1 MGSAPVLDAV
11 SSDQQTQFFPGLEGL
26 RGLAVVA
33 VLFFHGGFDWA
44 KGGFLGVSTFFTLSG
59 FLITSNLLRQVEGAH
74 QVRLREF
81 WLHRFRRLLPAAM
94 AAILLATLY
103 TALAGDPTQKHNFA
117 GDSGSAL
124 AYIANWRFIFSGQS
138 YSDLFVQPSALLH
151 FWSLAIEEQFYL
163 FFPLLC
169 VGLLV
174 RAKLGRREFGGVLLL
189 LIGSSLTCALLLG
202 LSQNASYLGT
212 ATRAG
217 EILMG
222 ALLATVLTPRRVRRL
237 VANRTSVT
245 DGISVASL
253 VAVCVAMIA
262 WVKVSEN
269 DSWLYRGGFLL
280 FSLLSVLLILG
291 GITVGS
297 PLRSLLSSA
306 PLRRIGLVSY
316 GIYLYHW
323 PIFLWLSPRKTGLS
337 DAVLFVPRVIIT
349 VVLAEISFRWL
360 ERPVKSGRKLPGV
373 SARALVVMATTVVI
387 VASISITLLA
397 PPITAGV
404 DASAKDF
411 ADVTAGSQRKVGVPL
426 MAMFGDSTSL
436 AIGTALVKT
445 GISRGTY
452 TGVGGA
458 PKAGCGLVYE
468 WEVIDPFSKK
478 AVTPTPCNWHKLWG
492 PFFATDKAD
501 LCVVTYGPLDIGK
514 HRPAG
519 AEDWLYPGV
528 PSYDKVLEDEV
539 LAATDFLNQ
548 KGCLVVWILSV
559 PIENALGI
567 SNSPKD
573 IPPGAD
579 RQRRMNDI
587 VTEAI
592 KKRPK
597 TAGVVDFAGWY
608 SSMKHN
614 DYKLR
619 PDATHFT
626 TDTATQMSEAWLS
639 DAVIA
644 SYRAIGTSGGS

>member
-81 WLHRFRRLLPAAM
+81 WLHRFRRLVPAAM
-94 AAILLATLY
+94 AAILLAALY

-189 LIGSSLTCALLLG
+189 LIGSSLACALLLG
-202 LSQNASYLGT
+202 LSQNAIYLGT
-212 ATRAG
+212 STRAG

-222 ALLATVLTPRRVRRL
+222 ALLATVLTPRRVRTL
-237 VANRTSVT
+237 VANRTSAT

-253 VAVCVAMIA
+253 VAVCVAMIL

-323 PIFLWLSPRKTGLS
+323 PIFLWLSPEKTGLS

-349 VVLAEISFRWL
+349 FVLAEISFRWL
-360 ERPVKSGRKLPGV
+360 ERPVKSGRKLPGI
-373 SARALVVMATTVVI
+373 SARALVVMTTTVVI
-387 VASISITLLA
+387 AASISITLLA

-404 DASAKDF
+404 DASAKEF
-411 ADVTAGSQRKVGVPL
+411 AEATAGIQRKVGVPL

-436 AIGTALVKT
+436 AIGTALAKT
-445 GISRGTY
+445 GAKRGTY

-468 WEVIDPFSKK
+468 WEVIDPFSFK
-478 AVTPTPCNWHKLWG
+478 AVTPSSCDWHRLWSS
-492 PFFATDKAD
+492 FFATDKAD
-501 LCVVTYGPLDIGK
+501 LCVVTFGPIDNGK

-519 AEDWLYPGV
+519 TKDWLYPGV

-548 KGCLVVWILSV
+548 KGCLVVWILAA
-559 PIENALGI
+559 PIENARGI
-567 SNSPKD
+567 SKAPKD
-573 IPPGAD
+573 IPPAPD
-579 RQRRMNDI
+579 RARRLNEI
-587 VTEAI
+587 VTEAV

-597 TAGVVDFAGWY
+597 IAGVVDFAGWY
-608 SSMKHN
+608 ASREHN
-614 DYKLR
+614 DNVLR
-619 PDATHFT
+619 PDGTHFT
-626 TDTATQMSEAWLS
+626 TETATQMSEAWLS
-639 DAVIA
+639 NAVIA
-644 SYRAIGTSGGS
+644 AYRAIGTSGGS

>member
-1 MGSAPVLDAV
+1 MGSTPVPNV
-11 SSDQQTQFFPGLEGL
+11 ISSDEGTQFFPGLEGL

-59 FLITSNLLRQVEGAH
+59 FLITSNLLRQVEGSS

-94 AAILLATLY
+94 AAILLAAVY
-103 TALAGDPTQKHNFA
+103 TALAGEPTQRHNFA
-117 GDSGSAL
+117 SDSASAL

-163 FFPLLC
+163 LFPLLC

-174 RAKLGRREFGGVLLL
+174 RAKLGRRGFAGVLLL
-189 LIGSSLTCALLLG
+189 LIGGSLACALLLG
-202 LSQNASYLGT
+202 LSQNAIYLGT

-222 ALLATVLTPRRVRRL
+222 ALLATVLTPRWVRSL
-237 VANRTSVT
+237 VAKRTSVT
-245 DGISVASL
+245 DGFSVAGL
-253 VAVCVAMIA
+253 VAVCLAVIA
-262 WVKVSEN
+262 WGTVSEN

-291 GITVGS
+291 SITLGS
-297 PLRSLLSSA
+297 PLRWLLSSA
-306 PLRRIGLVSY
+306 PFRRIGLVSY

-323 PIFLWLSPRKTGLS
+323 PIFLWLSPRNTGLS
-337 DAVLFVPRVIIT
+337 DAVLFAPRAIIS
-349 VVLAEISFRWL
+349 VALAAISFRYL
-360 ERPVKSGRKLPGV
+360 ERPVKSGRTLPGV
-373 SARALVVMATTVVI
+373 SARVLVVMGTAVVI
-387 VASISITLLA
+387 VVSLAITLVA
-397 PPITAGV
+397 PPLSSGVDAAAKNFAEVTAGV
-404 DASAKDF
+404 
-411 ADVTAGSQRKVGVPL
+411 QRKAGVPL
-426 MAMFGDSTSL
+426 MAMFGDSTAL
-436 AIGTALVKT
+436 AIGTGLVKT
-445 GISRGTY
+445 GLVRGTY

-468 WEVIDPFSKK
+468 LEIIDPFSRK
-478 AVTPTPCNWHKLWG
+478 AITPTSCDWHTLWS

-501 LCVVTYGPLDIGK
+501 LCVVTYGPLDSGK

-519 AEDWLYPGV
+519 TEDWLYSGV
-528 PSYDKVLEDEV
+528 PSYDKVLEAEV

-567 SNSPKD
+567 SKTPKD
-573 IPPGAD
+573 IPPGPD
-579 RQRRMNDI
+579 RQRRLNDI
-587 VTEAI
+587 VTEAV
-592 KKRPK
+592 KKRP
-597 TAGVVDFAGWY
+597 TIAGVVDFAGWY
-608 SSMKHN
+608 TSRKHN
-614 DYKLR
+614 DGVLR
-619 PDATHFT
+619 PDGTHFT
-626 TDTATQMSEAWLS
+626 TDTAQQMSDAWLS

-644 SYRAIGTSGGS
+644 EYRAIGTGSGS